1 MSTLMNKRIILGVSG
16 SIAAYKSPDIV
27 RRLQDLGAEV
37 RVILTSGGRE
47 FVSERSLQTVSKNKV
62 HDNLWDSEAELS
74 MGHIELA
81 KWTDVVIIAPASANT
96 IAKLCHGKADDLL
109 STVILATSASVMVA
123 PSMNQQMYASFSM
136 KDNLK
141 LLQKRGVK
149 IIDPDFGEQA
159 CGDVGEGRLA
169 KPTEIALQASELFQN
184 NALAGKKVLITV
196 GGTVEAIDPVRFLSN
211 HSSGKMGMA
220 LAYASIQ
227 ASAETTL
234 IIGSISVDVENR
246 AKTIFVTS
254 ANEMHEAVMANIH
267 DQDLFI
273 SCAAVADYRP
283 TKVSPNKIKK
293 TSNQKTIELVANKDI
308 LSDVCQLK
316 NKPICIGFAA
326 ETENYINN
334 ANQKLKNKNCDAIIL
349 NDVSNREIGL
359 KSDDN
364 EVYFITRDGSDKIS
378 KNSKQ
383 IVAEK
388 IVKKITEEFF

>member
-1 MSTLMNKRIILGVSG
+1 MSRLMNKRIILGVSG

-81 KWTDVVIIAPASANT
+81 KWADVVIIAPASANT

-123 PSMNQQMYASFSM
+123 PSMNQQMYASFAM

-141 LLQKRGVK
+141 LLQKRDVK
-149 IIDPDFGEQA
+149 IIDPGFGEQA

-169 KPTEIALQASELFQN
+169 EVSEIARQTAELFQN
-184 NALAGKKVLITV
+184 NTLGGKRVLITV
-196 GGTVEAIDPVRFLSN
+196 GSTIEAIDPVRFLSN

-227 ASAETTL
+227 AGAETTL
-234 IIGSISVDVENR
+234 VIGSISVDVEKR
-246 AKTIFVTS
+246 SKTIFVTS

-293 TSNQKTIELVANKDI
+293 TSNEKTIELVANKDI

-316 NKPICIGFAA
+316 DKPICIGFAA
-326 ETENYINN
+326 ETENYLNN

-349 NDVSNREIGL
+349 NDVSNSEIGL

-364 EVYFITRDGSDKIS
+364 EVYFITRNGSEKIN